1 MINHYKELFFGI
13 IGEYTPKLSQ
23 IIEIFLKRKNIFKSM
38 NTKFIEI
45 FYNNEWDCKESVSGA
60 GSSIA
65 ETPVIREKLPLLLK
79 EISVSSLLDIPC
91 GDFNWMSKINLDF
104 LDEYVGG
111 DIVPEIIVQNKKKY
125 ENETIKF
132 KLVDLTRTKLPK
144 MDVILCRDCFI
155 HFSYKD
161 IFAALRNF
169 KKSGSKYLL
178 TTTFVNRQKNRNIF
192 TGGWRTI
199 NLQKPPFNFPKPI
212 KLILESFNLAKC
224 LGLWKIES
232 INI

>member
-23 IIEIFLKRKNIFKSM
+23 IIKILLKRKNIFKPM
-38 NTKFIEI
+38 NMKFIEI
-45 FYNNEWDCKESVSGA
+45 FSNNEWGCEESISGS
-60 GSSIA
+60 GSSVA
-65 ETPVIREKLPLLLK
+65 ETIVIRRKLPILLK
-79 EISVSSLLDIPC
+79 KISARSLLDISC
-91 GDFNWMSKINLDF
+91 GDFNWMSKVDLNF
-104 LDEYVGG
+104 LDEYLGG
-111 DIVPEIIVQNKKKY
+111 DIVLDIITQNKKKY
-125 ENETIKF
+125 EKGIIKF
-132 KLVDLTRTKLPK
+132 KLVDMTKTKLPK

-169 KKSGSKYLL
+169 KKSKSKYLL
-178 TTTFVNRQKNRNIF
+178 TTTFINRQKNRNIF

-199 NLQKPPFNFPKPI
+199 NLQKPPFNFPKPN

-224 LGLWKIES
+224 LGLWKMED
-232 INI
+232 INA